1 MIYETTFAQFS
12 YATAYTNRC
21 IRLSKRLLYK
31 CRDELQLF
39 FLFGFLVLFSLIF
52 LSHALGTLETTT
64 KFLAQMCAFL
74 AEGDGAAPK
83 EIGVATKLHFLVNDI
98 ETSDDSSLIAPAPQ
112 LVHGVFRDQETL
124 RSGDHRVGMHVS
136 DLGRNIL
143 GEVLGSQADSY
154 VLLDASFTFL
164 ACFVGLALHTLAHG
178 HPDLDPVTSIIV
190 IVLVTAAS

>member
-39 FLFGFLVLFSLIF
+39 FLFGFLVLFTLIF

-83 EIGVATKLHFLVNDI
+83 EIGVATKLYFLAQV
-98 ETSDDSSLIAPAPQ
+98 SDDSS
-112 LVHGVFRDQETL
+112 
-124 RSGDHRVGMHVS
+124 
-136 DLGRNIL
+136 
-143 GEVLGSQADSY
+143 
-154 VLLDASFTFL
+154 
-164 ACFVGLALHTLAHG
+164 
-178 HPDLDPVTSIIV
+178 IIV
-190 IVLVTAAS
+190 P